1 MCHAE
6 QVPLGLDGRE
16 QGSLIDAVR
25 VVGRAGMRGTGP
37 VSSSADSV
45 RELHFGP
52 WLGPVVVGRVR
63 KNSRCYP
70 PRCEDK
76 DVDGQRCVVGCIS
89 G

>member
-1 MCHAE
+1 MMCHAE

-45 RELHFGP
+45 RELHFGVSVART
-52 WLGPVVVGRVR
+52 GC
-63 KNSRCYP
+63 SRAS
-70 PRCEDK
+70 EEK
-76 DVDGQRCVVGCIS
+76 Q
-89 G
+89 